1 MDNYNQF
8 LSVLVLAAGVYIVY
22 EYVKMLKTGHISEIL
37 LLGKGTPESRC
48 KDREAYTK
56 RAYPAV
62 LVLAIVTMAYGI
74 VDFLNFFVVSMAMVD
89 LVFLVIFLIVLFG
102 YMIYTSKLKKK
113 YFRPY

>member
-1 MDNYNQF
+1 MN
-8 LSVLVLAAGVYIVY
+8 
-22 EYVKMLKTGHISEIL
+22 MLRC
-37 LLGKGTPESRC
+37 SRPDASARFFFWGRERR
-48 KDREAYTK
+48 KVGARIREAYTK

-74 VDFLNFFVVSMAMVD
+74 IDFLNFFVVSMAMVD

>member
-1 MDNYNQF
+1 MDDYNQF

-74 VDFLNFFVVSMAMVD
+74 IDFLNFFV
-89 LVFLVIFLIVLFG
+89 VIFLIVLFG

-113 YFRPY
+113 YFRSY